1 MTSSS
6 ATNATRRTAAT
17 STLRAAVI
25 GSGGISAQHLGYLR
39 DSARADLV
47 GVCDLSPI
55 TARYAGEFY
64 GTAGIFTDAAQMI
77 AETRPDVVHVLTPP
91 SSHVGL
97 ALSCLDAG
105 AHVLVEKPAAPTL
118 PELHTLL
125 DKAAAADRHVIENHN
140 YRFNDG
146 VVALADAVA
155 AGRLGTVREVEIRMA
170 LDIRSPG
177 GRFADENLPN
187 GIHKMPAGVVHDFIT
202 HLTYLLDHFTSHV
215 DWQRIAAGWS
225 NHGGGDLF
233 TVDDLDCTLI
243 GHGPEGAVHG
253 KLRFSALTGPEQFM
267 VTVRGSE
274 GFGVTELFQP
284 YVELNVPRAGG
295 GQLSPIANHI
305 ANGRTRFGE
314 GFRNVGRKLM
324 QRSPYHGLHQLLD
337 DTYAALADGTEPPV
351 TPEQMIRTAS
361 IIDAIL
367 DPEVRV

>member
-1 MTSSS
+1 MTSS
-6 ATNATRRTAAT
+6 NAP
-17 STLRAAVI
+17 LRAAVI
-25 GSGGISAQHLGYLR
+25 GSGAISAQHLGFLR
-39 DSARADLV
+39 DSPRADLV

-55 TARYAGEFY
+55 TARYAAEFY
-64 GTAGIFTDAAQMI
+64 DAKQTFTDAAEMI
-77 AETRPDVVHVLTPP
+77 AVTRPDIVHVLTPP
-91 SSHVGL
+91 ASHVGL
-97 ALSCLDAG
+97 SLSCLDAG

-125 DKAAAADRHVIENHN
+125 DKAASADRQVIENHN

-155 AGRLGTVREVEIRMA
+155 DGSLGIVREVEIRMA

-202 HLTYLLDHFTSHV
+202 HLTYLLDHFTPEV
-215 DWQRIAAGWS
+215 AWDRIGAGWS

-233 TVDDLDCTLI
+233 TVDDLDATLI
-243 GHGPEGAVHG
+243 GQGPDGAVHG
-253 KLRFSALTGPEQFM
+253 KLRFSALTGPEQFQ
-267 VTVRGSE
+267 VTVRGSN

-284 YVELNVPRAGG
+284 YVELNIPRAGG
-295 GQLSPIANHI
+295 GQLSPIANHL
-305 ANGRTRFGE
+305 ANGRIRFGE

-337 DTYAALADGTEPPV
+337 ETYAALAAGRPAPV
-351 TPEQMIRTAS
+351 TPAQMIRTAS